1 MSKEIIKGTV
11 GVTDNASRPLSKIE
25 ERMIKLGDAASKAD
39 TEIKKL
45 NTTLAKSK
53 LDTPDN
59 TAAGIKRRI
68 DPRSSTTRQSNIG
81 KSYNMPSRS
90 NNMDGTSNTRA
101 IRSGAR
107 PRLEA
112 PIPISKTIRPSIG
125 LLPEPR
131 PHFDPRIKSAISD
144 MMSDDQRKAS
154 LSSFQHNAMV
164 RGDLGTDKPR
174 FRVNPPPVKF
184 RMNPDFKHAMP
195 SGGASKPRFGPELPP
210 EMQRP
215 SNQGRY
221 GFKQTENAF
230 NDIDND
236 KISSSK
242 MTIAPTSF
250 SGYQNNKAINDITGG
265 KMGIDIRPR
274 KIESRALSNPDGIMP
289 VQKPDTMFQKLGRQ
303 ISSTINKS
311 NRQFV
316 NAIGGI
322 KDVGRGARGGIS
334 GIAGRVNTFGG
345 KIKGAGGGMMN
356 ALNKPLT
363 PMHLILSKLFT
374 VLKNLLVS
382 LGQLIFEQAENDKRY
397 QKKMQINPE
406 LYGIGQNDKAGR
418 HKFMSDRYAKSR
430 EDSMNGLNGQKIMDN
445 AALSAQQL
453 GIKSKANPD
462 GFWNSMDEVE
472 SYSRSFNA
480 AIQTTGANDQEVK
493 TAELQFM
500 QIMSKGYADATDLK
514 PLMQSAPTMMAALAK
529 EMGLTNKGV
538 MNSGRDKTMT
548 GEMIRDAFL
557 RMEKRNLEVAKAE
570 SMQSASGQQ
579 EYGDSYIK
587 ASLQSWTDAFDAA
600 FVDNEVI
607 FVFLKMLGDFL
618 SNLGADLFGTT
629 GNADGLSLALGVLLL
644 SFDAIVRTISI
655 IASIIIAV
663 LKTIVDGIGLA
674 LRTWRTM
681 LENAFIHTPV
691 AAISR
696 AGMWIMEFFKDF
708 NYDIRIALFGL
719 LEGIGEMLKGSILT
733 EKAGTTLSAY
743 AGNKITDLK
752 AEQEAAVFDA
762 DSLYWTLKDLNEK
775 SNSAITENN
784 AAIMSDLAATGKA
797 IFGNFAQAADTFAN
811 NIIGFGDDLWKVLT
825 HNRVPKKDKD
835 PNISAIKKNTDGL
848 RRNAEKTFEVL
859 REISGYTVINRVTRI
874 RPNIINNFGDIKTD
888 IPGDKL
894 MGFVASAM
902 IGADRQA
909 LNVSSVNPGE
919 ISTTVQGVG

>member
-131 PHFDPRIKSAISD
+131 PHFDPRIKSKISD

-303 ISSTINKS
+303 ISGTISKGNKS
-311 NRQFV
+311 LV
-316 NAIGGI
+316 NSFRSA
-322 KDVGRGARGGIS
+322 KDASSRARGGLA
-334 GIAGRVNTFGG
+334 GMAGRISNVGG

-430 EDSMNGLNGQKIMDN
+430 EDSMNALNGQKIMDN

-557 RMEKRNLEVAKAE
+557 RMENHNLEVAKAE

-618 SNLGADLFGTT
+618 RILGEDLFGTT
-629 GNADGLSLALGVLLL
+629 GDMDGLSDALGWLMWGIDVV
-644 SFDAIVRTISI
+644 VRTISI
-655 IASIIIAV
+655 IISTIIAV
-663 LKTIVDGIGLA
+663 VKTAVDVIGLA
-674 LRTWRTM
+674 LRTWRTLM
-681 LENAFIHTPV
+681 ENAFVHIPMK
-691 AAISR
+691 AISGV
-696 AGMWIMEFFKDF
+696 GMWVMTFFKDF
-708 NYDIRIALFGL
+708 AHNIKIIFFSI
-719 LEGIGEMLKGSILT
+719 LEGIGEMLKGNALT
-733 EKAGTTLSAY
+733 SAAGSKLSAY
-743 AGNKITDLK
+743 SGNKIAEAEREK
-752 AEQEAAVFDA
+752 AADVFDV
-762 DSLYWTLKDLNEK
+762 DSFFWTLKDLNETANAK
-775 SNSAITENN
+775 IAENN
-784 AAIMSDLAATGKA
+784 RGMIIDLLTTGKS
-797 IFGNFAQAADTFAN
+797 IFGNFERASNSFADNIAGAA
-811 NIIGFGDDLWKVLT
+811 DDLWKIMT
-825 HNRVPKKDKD
+825 RQKVPKKDKD
-835 PNISAIKKNTDGL
+835 PNVAAIKKNTDGL